1 MKIFSEKCLKN
12 IVEKDVKKEIFYN
25 NISIDTR
32 KMAEG
37 DIFIGLKGENFD
49 GNVFAKDISHKASL
63 LILDNKHVYSSID
76 APKILVKDTFQ
87 ALKSIGKYN
96 LENFKNRIVC
106 ITGSSGKTT
115 TKKLVSDILSKR
127 YSVFTAYKNFN
138 NEIGA
143 SLNAA
148 NLDEK
153 SDYAVFEIG
162 SNNIGEIDTLSKYLT
177 PHICIITNIGKAHI
191 GRFKSEKEIAQEKL
205 SLLKNTTLRGYINE
219 SCLRYSYLLE
229 NIHIPL
235 LTFGESKDNSAVISN
250 INRKGEKIAFDI
262 SYKGKNYTF
271 ILNHMF
277 KHFVYNAAAAIS
289 LCLDEGV
296 SISEIDEALQNFT
309 PEEHRGDIIDCKVIK
324 IIDDTYNCSFDSLIL
339 AIKNLS
345 ELNGEKKYA
354 LIGEMAEIEG
364 FEDEFYEEVIKLAK
378 NIKNV
383 TFAFL
388 GEKYKKF
395 NPSNNVNIFSEK
407 DEFIQFISNIS
418 VGTVLLKA
426 SRSKKFEDFISYL
439 IKKPN
444 KEEEHAV

>member
-37 DIFIGLKGENFD
+37 DIFIGLKGEHFD
-49 GNVFAKDISHKASL
+49 GNVFAKDVSHKASL
-63 LILDNKHVYSSID
+63 LILDNKDVYSSID

-138 NEIGA
+138 NEIGV

-219 SCLRYSYLLE
+219 SCLKYGYLLE

-250 INRKGEKIAFDI
+250 INRKGEKIVFDI

-271 ILNHMF
+271 ILNHIF
-277 KHFVYNAAAAIS
+277 KHFAYNAAAAIS

-296 SISEIDEALQNFT
+296 SISEIDEALQNFK
-309 PEEHRGDIIDCKVIK
+309 PEEHRGNIIDCKVIK
-324 IIDDTYNCSFDSLIL
+324 IIDDAYNCSFDSLIL

-444 KEEEHAV
+444 KDEEHVV